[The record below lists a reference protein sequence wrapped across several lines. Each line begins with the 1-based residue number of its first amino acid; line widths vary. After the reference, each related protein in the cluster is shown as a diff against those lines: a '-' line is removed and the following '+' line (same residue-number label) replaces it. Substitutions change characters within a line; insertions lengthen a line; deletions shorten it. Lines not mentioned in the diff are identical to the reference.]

1 MPLALL
7 IFGVAFAAICILL
20 TARIV
25 NRQRWAKWSLAGV
38 IGVLLLYAVSFG
50 PACWISSHLGD
61 GRFVSAMYQP
71 VFRFWWN
78 DGAPDW
84 NDRLHRY
91 MRCRANQDWNVVL
104 EAKLC
109 GKPSVV
115 FPTGGLPEL
124 IEHGVDGYIC
134 RDCTV
139 EALGDGIDYF
149 VKNPDAR
156 YASGKAARRS
166 LEEKFGQQRFRHEW
180 SEAFLTTARQ
190 PASMS
195 DG

>member
-104 EAKLC
+104 EAKSGRYRWDDSAVRYRNMPRNSRALRR
-109 GKPSVV
+109 
-115 FPTGGLPEL
+115 
-124 IEHGVDGYIC
+124 GVWP
-134 RDCTV
+134 R
-139 EALGDGIDYF
+139 
-149 VKNPDAR
+149 
-156 YASGKAARRS
+156 AAD
-166 LEEKFGQQRFRHEW
+166 
-180 SEAFLTTARQ
+180 
-190 PASMS
+190 S
-195 DG
+195 DS